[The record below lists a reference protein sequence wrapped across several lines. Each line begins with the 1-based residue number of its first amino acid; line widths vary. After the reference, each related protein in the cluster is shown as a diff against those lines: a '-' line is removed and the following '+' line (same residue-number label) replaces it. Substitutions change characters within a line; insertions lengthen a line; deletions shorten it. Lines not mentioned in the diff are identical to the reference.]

1 MPYPPG
7 HRDRVRDKIIRSA
20 RKLFNRRGFENVT
33 VNQIMTS
40 AGLTRGGFYSHFDSK
55 ADLYAEVLDCFFTNP
70 TWANSWDGVDLDVN
84 AAKLGPQIVRAYLST
99 QHFEDVE
106 NSCPMIALPSDV
118 ARSGELAKR
127 AFEKAFRAMVSLLE
141 RDVRRSSRPSA
152 TTARAI
158 SALCVGGMVIARA
171 IDDRALA
178 DELRN
183 ASIAVALELGGWN
196 QDADLVKRLPRR
208 RKKERTPQT

>member
-33 VNQIMTS
+33 VNQIMAS

>member
-7 HRDRVRDKIIRSA
+7 HRDGVRKQIIQSA
-20 RKLFNRRGFENVT
+20 RKLFNRRGFDNVT
-33 VNQIMTS
+33 VNEIMAS

-55 ADLYAEVLDCFFTNP
+55 ADLYADVLDCFFTNP
-70 TWANSWDGVDLDVN
+70 GWANSWDGVDVDLK
-84 AAKLGPQIVRAYLST
+84 AAKVGPQIVRAYLST

-118 ARSGELAKR
+118 ARSGEVAKR

-141 RDVRRSSRPSA
+141 RDVRRSSHPRA

-158 SALCVGGMVIARA
+158 SALCVGGMVVARA
-171 IDDRALA
+171 INDRTLA
-178 DELRN
+178 DELRD
-183 ASIAVALELGGWN
+183 ASIAVALKLGGWN
-196 QDADLVKRLPRR
+196 QDTDPLKRLPRR
-208 RKKERTPQT
+208 RKKQRVPQT

>member
-7 HRDRVRDKIIRSA
+7 HRDRVREQIIRSA

-33 VNQIMTS
+33 VNQIMAS

-70 TWANSWDGVDLDVN
+70 TWANTWDGVDLDLK
-84 AAKLGPQIVRAYLST
+84 AARVAPQIVRAYLST

-118 ARSGELAKR
+118 ARSGAAAKR

-141 RDVRRSSRPSA
+141 REVRHSSRPRA

-178 DELRN
+178 DELRD
-183 ASIAVALELGGWN
+183 ASMAVALKLGGWN
-196 QDADLVKRLPRR
+196 QDADPLKRLPSRGKR
-208 RKKERTPQT
+208 QRMPQT